1 MIDYVPCV
9 FGYSVLEIKQFQP
22 LKRVAAA
29 AIDGIQAINDIQ
41 FSTKMM
47 RTPKN
52 TDKEAINGDK
62 R

>member
-1 MIDYVPCV
+1 MIDYLSCV

-22 LKRVAAA
+22 LKRLAAA
-29 AIDGIQAINDIQ
+29 GIDGIQAINNIQ

-52 TDKEAINGDK
+52 TDEEAINGDE